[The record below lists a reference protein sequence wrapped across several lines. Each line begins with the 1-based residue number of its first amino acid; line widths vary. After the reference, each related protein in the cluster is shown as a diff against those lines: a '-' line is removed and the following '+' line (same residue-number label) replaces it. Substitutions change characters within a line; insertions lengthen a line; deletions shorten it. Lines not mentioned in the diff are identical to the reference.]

1 MATAKKTVK
10 KPVSKAAKVPAKK
23 STVKVKKAPA
33 FKTFQLTKESRPFAS
48 FGIKEQRFYWF
59 ILFCLIITLTLWV
72 FKIQMDTTTLI
83 NSIA

>member
-23 STVKVKKAPA
+23 RVVAKKVAG
-33 FKTFQLTKESRPFAS
+33 FKSFKLSKESKPFAS
-48 FGIKEQRFYWF
+48 FSIKEQRFYWF

-72 FKIQMDTTTLI
+72 FKIQIDTTTLI